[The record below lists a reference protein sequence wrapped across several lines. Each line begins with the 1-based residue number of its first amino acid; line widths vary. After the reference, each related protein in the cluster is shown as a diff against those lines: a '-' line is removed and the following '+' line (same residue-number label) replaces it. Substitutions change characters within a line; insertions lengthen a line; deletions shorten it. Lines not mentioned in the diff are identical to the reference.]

1 MAKYMVCYGMSKSA
15 ETFETD
21 SFEEAVKQYAVWCLG
36 KDSIIFCD
44 LETKKIIAQ
53 CVGTAAGTA
62 VGVNPGA

>member
-1 MAKYMVCYGMSKSA
+1 MAKYMVCYGTSKKA

-21 SFEEAVKQYAVWCLG
+21 SFAEAVKQYAIWCLG

-53 CVGTAAGTA
+53 CVGNAECMA